1 MLIPFKR
8 SVSIFNYFDG
18 KDRYLCWEFIC
29 CKAQYW
35 CVVIKFDVF
44 DVFAFPIDFPYFC
57 IHKIRQMNMWDKI
70 LFFKSLSDYSFAQYA
85 DSVLH
90 ILCTGGNMSFS
101 FQDVRYNVVPGD
113 YVILTNPALAS
124 DFSESVDFDAVI
136 MSLSEAFV
144 TSMAIQSNYG
154 IIGHMSL
161 LQNPVMK
168 LSPHDYRI
176 CLEDMW
182 KLHERL
188 NETQHL
194 FREEMLGHLLLVHIL
209 DLYDIH
215 AKSQA
220 ERNISERNGDL
231 LRRFVELLY
240 HKEYIQ
246 NRNLAHYASRLCIT
260 PHYLTEV
267 CKKVSGK
274 PATYWID
281 RLAERTPA
289 DGNRGADE
297 FLLRI
302 LLQPVCAE
310 ANQLVAIGI

>member
-1 MLIPFKR
+1 
-8 SVSIFNYFDG
+8 
-18 KDRYLCWEFIC
+18 
-29 CKAQYW
+29 
-35 CVVIKFDVF
+35 
-44 DVFAFPIDFPYFC
+44 
-57 IHKIRQMNMWDKI
+57 MWDKI

-124 DFSESVDFDAVI
+124 NFSESTDFDAVI
-136 MSLSEAFV
+136 MSLSEAFI

-240 HKEYIQ
+240 HKEYTQ

-281 RLAERTPA
+281 RFTTHEIARL
-289 DGNRGADE
+289 
-297 FLLRI
+297 
-302 LLQPVCAE
+302 LLQKEIPLKEIADRMNFSSLSYFSRYVQKQMGVSPSE
-310 ANQLVAIGI
+310 YRNQAIGKTQLAT

>member
-1 MLIPFKR
+1 
-8 SVSIFNYFDG
+8 
-18 KDRYLCWEFIC
+18 
-29 CKAQYW
+29 
-35 CVVIKFDVF
+35 
-44 DVFAFPIDFPYFC
+44 
-57 IHKIRQMNMWDKI
+57 MWDKI
-70 LFFKSLSDYSFAQYA
+70 LFFKSISDYSFAQYA

-90 ILCTGGNMSFS
+90 IFCTGGNMSFS

-136 MSLSEAFV
+136 MSLSEAFI

-240 HKEYIQ
+240 HKEYTQ

-281 RLAERTPA
+281 RFTTHEIARL
-289 DGNRGADE
+289 
-297 FLLRI
+297 
-302 LLQPVCAE
+302 LLQKEIPLKEIADRMNFSSLSYFSRYVQKQMGVSPSE
-310 ANQLVAIGI
+310 YRNQAIGKTQLAT

>member
-1 MLIPFKR
+1 
-8 SVSIFNYFDG
+8 
-18 KDRYLCWEFIC
+18 
-29 CKAQYW
+29 
-35 CVVIKFDVF
+35 
-44 DVFAFPIDFPYFC
+44 
-57 IHKIRQMNMWDKI
+57 MWDKI

-124 DFSESVDFDAVI
+124 DFSESADFDAVI
-136 MSLSEAFV
+136 MSLSEAFI

-240 HKEYIQ
+240 HKEYTQ

-281 RLAERTPA
+281 RFTTHEIARL
-289 DGNRGADE
+289 
-297 FLLRI
+297 
-302 LLQPVCAE
+302 LLQKEIPLKEIADRMNFSSLSYFSRYVQKQMGVSPSE
-310 ANQLVAIGI
+310 YRNQAIGKTQLAT

>member
-1 MLIPFKR
+1 
-8 SVSIFNYFDG
+8 
-18 KDRYLCWEFIC
+18 
-29 CKAQYW
+29 
-35 CVVIKFDVF
+35 
-44 DVFAFPIDFPYFC
+44 
-57 IHKIRQMNMWDKI
+57 MWDKI

-113 YVILTNPALAS
+113 YVILTNPTLAS

-136 MSLSEAFV
+136 MSLSETFI

-281 RLAERTPA
+281 RFTTHEIARL
-289 DGNRGADE
+289 
-297 FLLRI
+297 
-302 LLQPVCAE
+302 LLQKEIPLKEIADRMNFSSLSYFSRYVQKQMGVSPSE
-310 ANQLVAIGI
+310 YRNQAIGKTQLAT

>member
-1 MLIPFKR
+1 
-8 SVSIFNYFDG
+8 
-18 KDRYLCWEFIC
+18 
-29 CKAQYW
+29 
-35 CVVIKFDVF
+35 
-44 DVFAFPIDFPYFC
+44 
-57 IHKIRQMNMWDKI
+57 MWDKI
-70 LFFKSLSDYSFAQYA
+70 LFFKSISDYSFAQYA

-136 MSLSEAFV
+136 MSLSEAFI

-231 LRRFVELLY
+231 LRRFVELLH

-281 RLAERTPA
+281 RFTTHEIARL
-289 DGNRGADE
+289 
-297 FLLRI
+297 
-302 LLQPVCAE
+302 LLQKEIPLKEIADRMNFSSLSYFSRYVQKQMGVSPSE
-310 ANQLVAIGI
+310 YRNQAIGKTQLAT

>member
-1 MLIPFKR
+1 
-8 SVSIFNYFDG
+8 
-18 KDRYLCWEFIC
+18 
-29 CKAQYW
+29 
-35 CVVIKFDVF
+35 
-44 DVFAFPIDFPYFC
+44 
-57 IHKIRQMNMWDKI
+57 MWDKI

-124 DFSESVDFDAVI
+124 DFSESADFDAVI
-136 MSLSEAFV
+136 MSLSEAFI

-281 RLAERTPA
+281 RFTTHEIARL
-289 DGNRGADE
+289 
-297 FLLRI
+297 
-302 LLQPVCAE
+302 LLQKEIPLKEIADRMNFSSLSYFSRYVQKQMGVSPSE
-310 ANQLVAIGI
+310 YRNQAIGKRSLLHNKVSL

>member
-1 MLIPFKR
+1 
-8 SVSIFNYFDG
+8 
-18 KDRYLCWEFIC
+18 
-29 CKAQYW
+29 
-35 CVVIKFDVF
+35 
-44 DVFAFPIDFPYFC
+44 
-57 IHKIRQMNMWDKI
+57 MWDKI

-136 MSLSEAFV
+136 MSLSEAFI

-240 HKEYIQ
+240 HKEYTQ

-281 RLAERTPA
+281 RFTTHEIVRL
-289 DGNRGADE
+289 
-297 FLLRI
+297 
-302 LLQPVCAE
+302 LLQKEIPLKEIADRMNFSSLSYFSRYVQKQMGVSPSE
-310 ANQLVAIGI
+310 YRNQAIGKTQLAT

>member
-1 MLIPFKR
+1 
-8 SVSIFNYFDG
+8 
-18 KDRYLCWEFIC
+18 
-29 CKAQYW
+29 
-35 CVVIKFDVF
+35 
-44 DVFAFPIDFPYFC
+44 
-57 IHKIRQMNMWDKI
+57 MNMWNKI

-124 DFSESVDFDAVI
+124 DFSESGDFDAVI
-136 MSLSEAFV
+136 MSLSEAFI

-281 RLAERTPA
+281 RFTTHEIARL
-289 DGNRGADE
+289 
-297 FLLRI
+297 
-302 LLQPVCAE
+302 LLQKEIPLKEIADRMNFSSLSYFSRYVQKQMGVSPSE
-310 ANQLVAIGI
+310 YRNQAIGKRSLLHNKVSL

>member
-1 MLIPFKR
+1 
-8 SVSIFNYFDG
+8 
-18 KDRYLCWEFIC
+18 
-29 CKAQYW
+29 
-35 CVVIKFDVF
+35 
-44 DVFAFPIDFPYFC
+44 
-57 IHKIRQMNMWDKI
+57 MWDKI
-70 LFFKSLSDYSFAQYA
+70 LFFKSLSDYSFAQHA

-124 DFSESVDFDAVI
+124 NFSESTDFDAVI
-136 MSLSEAFV
+136 MSLSEAFI

-240 HKEYIQ
+240 HKEYTQ

-281 RLAERTPA
+281 RFTTHEIARL
-289 DGNRGADE
+289 
-297 FLLRI
+297 
-302 LLQPVCAE
+302 LLQKEIPLKEIADRMNFSSLSYFSRYVQKQMGVSPSE
-310 ANQLVAIGI
+310 YRNQAIGKTQLAT

>member
-1 MLIPFKR
+1 
-8 SVSIFNYFDG
+8 
-18 KDRYLCWEFIC
+18 
-29 CKAQYW
+29 
-35 CVVIKFDVF
+35 
-44 DVFAFPIDFPYFC
+44 
-57 IHKIRQMNMWDKI
+57 MWDKI

-124 DFSESVDFDAVI
+124 DFSESTDFDAVI
-136 MSLSEAFV
+136 MSLSEAFI

-161 LQNPVMK
+161 LHNPVMK

-281 RLAERTPA
+281 RFTTHEIVRL
-289 DGNRGADE
+289 
-297 FLLRI
+297 
-302 LLQPVCAE
+302 LLQKEIPLKEIADRMNFSSLSYFSRYVQKQMGVSPSE
-310 ANQLVAIGI
+310 YRNQAIGKTQLAT

>member
-1 MLIPFKR
+1 
-8 SVSIFNYFDG
+8 
-18 KDRYLCWEFIC
+18 
-29 CKAQYW
+29 
-35 CVVIKFDVF
+35 
-44 DVFAFPIDFPYFC
+44 
-57 IHKIRQMNMWDKI
+57 MNMWNKI

-124 DFSESVDFDAVI
+124 DFSESADFDAVI
-136 MSLSEAFV
+136 MSLSEAFI

-281 RLAERTPA
+281 RFTTHEIARL
-289 DGNRGADE
+289 
-297 FLLRI
+297 
-302 LLQPVCAE
+302 LLQKEIPLKEIADRMNFSSLSYFSRYVQKQMGVSPSE
-310 ANQLVAIGI
+310 YRNQAIGKRSLLHNKVSL

>member
-1 MLIPFKR
+1 
-8 SVSIFNYFDG
+8 
-18 KDRYLCWEFIC
+18 
-29 CKAQYW
+29 
-35 CVVIKFDVF
+35 
-44 DVFAFPIDFPYFC
+44 
-57 IHKIRQMNMWDKI
+57 MWDKI

-124 DFSESVDFDAVI
+124 DFSESTDFDAVI
-136 MSLSEAFV
+136 MSLSEAFI

-240 HKEYIQ
+240 HKEYTQ

-281 RLAERTPA
+281 RFTTHEIARL
-289 DGNRGADE
+289 
-297 FLLRI
+297 
-302 LLQPVCAE
+302 LLQKEIPLKEIADRMNFSSLSYFSRYVQKQMGVSPSE
-310 ANQLVAIGI
+310 YRNQAIGKTQLAT